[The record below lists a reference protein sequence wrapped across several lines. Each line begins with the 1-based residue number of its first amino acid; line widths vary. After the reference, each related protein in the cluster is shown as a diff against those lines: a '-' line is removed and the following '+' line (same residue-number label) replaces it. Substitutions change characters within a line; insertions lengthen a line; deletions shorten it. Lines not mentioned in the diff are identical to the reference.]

1 MWKHEN
7 QNWVGGLSPL
17 WQQFSEWS
25 VSELSKWNCTVQR
38 ESSQFETIYIL
49 YNVCEKDV
57 NKTKWEQSSTLLRGG
72 PFQITKLFK
81 MNMTSYKIFVLKN
94 SYAIKLEVTLKTVQ
108 LNYFKNPSNCSLF

>member
-1 MWKHEN
+1 MSLSC
-7 QNWVGGLSPL
+7 QNEIV
-17 WQQFSEWS
+17 QFKESL
-25 VSELSKWNCTVQR
+25 VSLKPYTYFIKN
-38 ESSQFETIYIL
+38 Y
-49 YNVCEKDV
+49 VCEKDV

-72 PFQITKLFK
+72 PFQIAKLFK